1 MDELKKKLLA
11 LEPNV
16 KLLIVAGGA
25 LLVMV
30 FYLVL
35 PQLSAGYRS
44 ANGAQCFSF
53 FTPQILMSLVMII
66 LPVLTACMTYSGRV
80 VNPLWAYVTTGLYLL
95 FGLINGTS
103 IWFSLASGWWITF
116 IVAAVWTV
124 ACALLKGSEVK
135 M

>member
-1 MDELKKKLLA
+1 MDELKNKLLA

-25 LLVMV
+25 LLVMLL
-30 FYLVL
+30 YLVL
-35 PQLSAGYRS
+35 PQLSSGYE
-44 ANGAQCFSF
+44 AYNGARCFSF
-53 FTPQILMSLVMII
+53 DTAQILMSLVMVI
-66 LPVLTACMTYSGRV
+66 LPILTACMTYSGRV

-103 IWFSLASGWWITF
+103 FWISLASGWWITF

-124 ACALLKGSEVK
+124 VCALLKGSEVK
-135 M
+135 I